1 MFEWLV
7 GEASKFSTNDASSV
21 AGTLGSI
28 WDWGTENK
36 EVVSGIMGAG
46 KEALAY
52 MNKPEDASLK
62 QVENREAQI
71 KAHNA
76 GIGAAAKRYRNGTA

>member
-21 AGTLGSI
+21 AGTLGSV

-36 EVVSGIMGAG
+36 EVMSGIVGAG
-46 KEALAY
+46 SAVLEY
-52 MNKPEDASLK
+52 MNKPEDATLK
-62 QVENREAQI
+62 HVENQEAQI

-76 GIGAAAKRYRNGTA
+76 GIETAAKRYRNGTA